1 MNFSCENE
9 FSFYLLE
16 HHFSNSAALCY
27 WPLRFYC
34 QKLFTFQDLNYMKS
48 RSQKCI
54 AFLSFQDFRVHWQ
67 AQNGFSGIVL
77 FSKAVW
83 EDWAVQKVR
92 GKTMWMHA
100 QISWIPTPVLKPH
113 CVSGYVLVCQ
123 TWNLV
128 TKLGIRLGDNY
139 RFFSLPAKHQM
150 SNLPGSDEHKLQFW
164 VPLSSG
170 VNI

>member
-1 MNFSCENE
+1 MITLNSIDERICDLMLVVAQRIFFCKNE

-16 HHFSNSAALCY
+16 HHFSNSAVLCH

-34 QKLFTFQDLNYMKS
+34 QKLLAVQDLNYMKS

-67 AQNGFSGIVL
+67 AQKGFLSVAL
-77 FSKAVW
+77 FSKAYWKDGAVW
-83 EDWAVQKVR
+83 KVQVKI
-92 GKTMWMHA
+92 MWVHA
-100 QISWIPTPVLKPH
+100 RISWIPTPVLKPH

-128 TKLGIRLGDNY
+128 TKLEIRLGDNY
-139 RFFSLPAKHQM
+139 RFFSSSWA
-150 SNLPGSDEHKLQFW
+150 SNE
-164 VPLSSG
+164 
-170 VNI
+170 

>member
-1 MNFSCENE
+1 MVTLNSIDERICDLVVVRWISPVKM
-9 FSFYLLE
+9 SFLFIYWNITLVD
-16 HHFSNSAALCY
+16 SAALCY

-34 QKLFTFQDLNYMKS
+34 QNYLLFKTLIIWNQEVRSAWPSSHS
-48 RSQKCI
+48 RISEY
-54 AFLSFQDFRVHWQ
+54 WQ
-67 AQNGFSGIVL
+67 AQKGFSGIVL

-128 TKLGIRLGDNY
+128 TKLGIRLGDSY
-139 RFFSLPAKHQM
+139 RFF
-150 SNLPGSDEHKLQFW
+150 F
-164 VPLSSG
+164 SSS
-170 VNI
+170 